1 MLIETKLAIQCKTQV
16 FLARRGQYIV
26 VVENNRW
33 RQRSCAPMRKYAS
46 VACLF
51 MSALNDIYKNKKFES
66 NTEIENTTVDVKLP
80 RRMYRWM
87 ISEECIWHTMRKK
100 CHYSELF
107 WSTFFPHPAFGLDT
121 SYLSVF
127 SPKAGKCGKNTDQ
140 HNCKY
145 GHF

>member
-16 FLARRGQYIV
+16 FLARRSQYIV

-66 NTEIENTTVDVKLP
+66 NTEIENATVDVKLP

-87 ISEECIWHTMRKK
+87 ISEECIWYTMRKK

-107 WSTFFPHPAFGLDT
+107 WSTFLRTFLNEQMILSQILVFVTHRALT
-121 SYLSVF
+121 SPLEIFLRY
-127 SPKAGKCGKNTDQ
+127 CNI
-140 HNCKY
+140 
-145 GHF
+145 